1 MIIPQKIIAF
11 KGVYGMADKRTEN
24 RLTLSV
30 EEASAMLG
38 ISRNLGYKL
47 ARQGKLP
54 GVISIGE
61 KRLIVSRAAIE
72 RLLEVGK
79 S

>member
-1 MIIPQKIIAF
+1 
-11 KGVYGMADKRTEN
+11 MADKRTEN

-61 KRLIVSRAAIE
+61 KRLIVSKAAIE
-72 RLLEVGK
+72 RLLDTGN